1 MSNKYLEKIAA
12 YTPEMV
18 LKPGVGDAPASQFGR
33 FASYKYPTD
42 GTAVA
47 RKFMR
52 SEPDAAA
59 QRLATKRLDVNT
71 RNLQRLHHQV
81 DLRNDT
87 VAAYEQVE
95 RENRFN
101 DVLGRHQAKVE
112 GMRAAEEAAAS
123 RAKKIGL
130 GLGALGVAGAGA
142 YAVHKHL
149 QEKQAETYSM
159 PLKDAIKEHKDLT
172 AVLRSNNRKDELKE
186 LKEQGEE
193 LKGMMN
199 RE

>member
-1 MSNKYLEKIAA
+1 MNVHPSEMKAIRSFGEQSEYAN
-12 YTPEMV
+12 PE
-18 LKPGVGDAPASQFGR
+18 LGAGGKLR
-33 FASYKYPTD
+33 F
-42 GTAVA
+42 
-47 RKFMR
+47 
-52 SEPDAAA
+52 
-59 QRLATKRLDVNT
+59 
-71 RNLQRLHHQV
+71 RNPLLTEGAGV
-81 DLRNDT
+81 DLRTPEGIAASEQAAKDT
-87 VAAYEQVE
+87 
-95 RENRFN
+95 RFN
-101 DVLGRHQAKVE
+101 DVRDRFRAKAE

-172 AVLRSNNRKDELKE
+172 AVLRSNNRKEELKE